1 MISQLIT
8 TSLTPFFSRT
18 ITITPKK
25 AFILKSFSSSIST
38 AVTGLT
44 SDQIGYDRVLE
55 KISLILSNVT
65 DKNLLSKVLAIHPDY
80 DVTRFLL
87 QVNFGQLIIIYFD

>member
-1 MISQLIT
+1 
-8 TSLTPFFSRT
+8 
-18 ITITPKK
+18 
-25 AFILKSFSSSIST
+25 
-38 AVTGLT
+38 VTGLT

-87 QVNFGQLIIIYFD
+87 QVNFGQLIIIYLDLSSCFSSHDNFNLLVLVSNLILTAQLSKF